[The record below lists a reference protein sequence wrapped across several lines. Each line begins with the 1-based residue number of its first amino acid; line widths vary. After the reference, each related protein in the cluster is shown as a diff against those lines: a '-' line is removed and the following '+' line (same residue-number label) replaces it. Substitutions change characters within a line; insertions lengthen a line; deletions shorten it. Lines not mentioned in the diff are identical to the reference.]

1 MNITRVEL
9 YLNEC
14 YGCKSAKFIPL
25 HDWFLTLKLPLDR
38 FQSCRVPLKQEWQD
52 FAKTMKETANIDLPF
67 VAIHTD
73 GEVMTYVYEYDN
85 FIKQIERNKM
95 LNKHDFDQ
103 MKRNIFVKQAKDDA
117 VETVEI
123 KKKQTK
129 KKQSV
134 VKKNKTATT
143 EVK

>member
-1 MNITRVEL
+1 MNITKVQL

-14 YGCKSAKFIPL
+14 YGCKSAKFTPL

-38 FQSCRVPLKQEWQD
+38 FEACRVPLKQEWQN
-52 FAKTMKETANIDLPF
+52 FAKTMKETAHIDLPF

-103 MKRNIFVKQAKDDA
+103 MKRNIFIKHEKEEA
-117 VETVEI
+117 VQTIEI
-123 KKKQTK
+123 KKRQTK